1 MPVRS
6 LNSSVLRWPDR
17 RTVHDAFARWV
28 ERAAAASELCRA
40 GYFGSYATGDWG
52 VGSDLDVVLV
62 VERSDDP
69 FESRAAGWDLT
80 PLPVPVDI
88 LVYTKAEW
96 EELLGRDDRFS
107 RMLSE
112 DAVWLLER

>member
-6 LNSSVLRWPDR
+6 LSSSVLRWPDR

-40 GYFGSYATGDWG
+40 G
-52 VGSDLDVVLV
+52 
-62 VERSDDP
+62 
-69 FESRAAGWDLT
+69 WDLT
-80 PLPVPVDI
+80 PLPVPVDVV
-88 LVYTKAEW
+88 VYTRAEW
-96 EELLGRDDRFS
+96 EDVLARDDRFS
-107 RMLSE
+107 RMLSA